1 MSNQEEKK
9 ERRGGSRV
17 GSGRP
22 KGENHDLIRVP
33 ESLIPSF
40 KEIIKAY
47 RTNQRKLEKKEGR

>member
-1 MSNQEEKK
+1 MSESKK
-9 ERRGGSRV
+9 EGRGGARI

-22 KGENHDLIRVP
+22 KGEKHDLIRVP

-47 RTNQRKLEKKEGR
+47 RINQRKLEEKEGR